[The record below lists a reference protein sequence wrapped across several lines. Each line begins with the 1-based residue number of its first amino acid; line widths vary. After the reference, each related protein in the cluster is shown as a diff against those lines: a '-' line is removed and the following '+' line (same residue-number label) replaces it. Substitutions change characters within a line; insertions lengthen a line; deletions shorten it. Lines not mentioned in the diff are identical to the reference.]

1 MKATDSPPLNAQG
14 KVTKSELFISI
25 DLAIIQGSR
34 LVLAT
39 PALVTPKLINFL
51 FFESLLSNGGP
62 GFISEGGIRFD
73 WRAACC
79 GIRTEHVQYT
89 YAAA

>member
-51 FFESLLSNGGP
+51 FFESFLSNGGP

-73 WRAACC
+73 
-79 GIRTEHVQYT
+79 
-89 YAAA
+89 